1 MEHDLE
7 EVVLGKGEPNFD
19 TEKQRHERE
28 YHLKIA
34 KLEEKINQ
42 MQDIIDKLLVY
53 YANDSN
59 STAIDSPSPP
69 PSVIIDWFECQGSF
83 QIQKTRCVIK
93 EPE

>member
-19 TEKQRHERE
+19 TEKQRLKRE

-34 KLEEKINQ
+34 KLEANIDQ

-69 PSVIIDWFECQGSF
+69 PSVIIDWFEFTGFFKFKS
-83 QIQKTRCVIK
+83 
-93 EPE
+93 PGA